1 MTQENVELVMASY
14 DAYNSGDLD
23 AAMRFFAPDV
33 EAFPD
38 AAVFP
43 EAGALHGRDDLKRWF
58 EEIVSAWVKVQ
69 NVVREVIA
77 VEDGR
82 VLVRVD
88 WGGEGI
94 ASGIEA
100 TSSVTGIWTIRDG
113 LISHVEWFF
122 DHDKAL
128 KAVGLEE

>member
-1 MTQENVELVMASY
+1 MAAY

-33 EAFPD
+33 EALPD

-43 EAGALHGRDDLKRWF
+43 EAGALHGPDDLKRWF
-58 EEIVSAWVKVQ
+58 EEIGSAWVTVQ
-69 NVVREVIA
+69 NEVREVLA

-88 WGGEGI
+88 WGGEGV
-94 ASGIEA
+94 ASGIKT
-100 TSSVTGIWTIRDG
+100 TSSVTGIWTISDG
-113 LISHVEWFF
+113 LISRVEWFF
-122 DHDKAL
+122 DHDMAL
-128 KAVGLEE
+128 KAVGLEDG